1 MTVGIDGGY
10 VKAQDGEQ
18 GCFEGIAGKS
28 LLAFRR
34 GEEPP
39 TPSNKCFAFVQT
51 YDAKP
56 KRRAIRAAPVP
67 GPSDEPA
74 D

>member
-34 GEEPP
+34 GESRPP
-39 TPSNKCFAFVQT
+39 RPTSALPLSRPMTRSPNAGYSSCSSPRAF
-51 YDAKP
+51 
-56 KRRAIRAAPVP
+56 R
-67 GPSDEPA
+67 
-74 D
+74 